1 MTLDSKQ
8 LMKFLAVVDHGSLG
22 RAAHAL
28 NITQPALTRSIKEME
43 AYLGVQLFLRQS
55 TGMSLTKY
63 GEMLERQARIV
74 QTQLDHALDNIR
86 ALKSLE
92 QTIVRVGVVSSA
104 SVELLPVALSRM
116 TSNYKNISFSVIESL
131 EDDLTARLVN
141 GDVDMAVA
149 FRLPEGEDIERV
161 ATGFKHLGGTIVASS
176 DHPSRAFP
184 SVSLREVRE
193 EAWVLPPCGTRVRQ
207 EVADFFLSN
216 GLEPPVPRVETRSN
230 LLMQTLVLHS
240 KFITWFPQILLVSK
254 DILICPL
261 NIREDCSPQYRTFSI
276 YRRKGRMLS
285 SAATGFL
292 YELKAE
298 LNKR

>member
-1 MTLDSKQ
+1 MDSKQ

-22 RAAHAL
+22 RAAQAL
-28 NITQPALTRSIKEME
+28 NITQPALTRSVKELE

-104 SVELLPVALSRM
+104 SVVLLPDALSRM
-116 TSNYKNISFSVIESL
+116 TSNYKNISFSVIEAL

-141 GDVDMAVA
+141 GDVDVAVA

-161 ATGFKHLGGTIVASS
+161 ATGFTHLGGTIVASS
-176 DHPSRAFP
+176 DHPFRGCP
-184 SVSLREVRE
+184 PVSLREVRE
-193 EAWVLPPCGTRVRQ
+193 KAWVLPPSGTRVRQ
-207 EVADFFLSN
+207 EVADFFLAN
-216 GLEPPVPRVETRSN
+216 DLEPPVPRVETRSN

-240 KFITWFPQILLVSK
+240 NFITWFPQILLVSK
-254 DILICPL
+254 EISIYPL
-261 NIREDCSPQYRTFSI
+261 VIKEDCKPQLRSFSI
-276 YRRKGRMLS
+276 YRRKEKMLS
-285 SAATGFL
+285 SAATRLL

-298 LNKR
+298 LENR